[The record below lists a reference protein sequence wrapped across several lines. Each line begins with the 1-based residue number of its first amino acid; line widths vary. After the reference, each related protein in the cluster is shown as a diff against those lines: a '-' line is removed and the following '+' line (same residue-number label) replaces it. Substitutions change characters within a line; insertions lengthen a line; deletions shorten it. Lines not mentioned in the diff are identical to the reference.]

1 MNEVI
6 NKSAGEQAADAGATS
21 LAQWMGR
28 REAFSLVAGRCSAAD
43 IEIIRRIREE
53 KLYAIHNCNWD
64 EFCTRHLRV
73 SRRTVDREVAH
84 LREFGPAFFTVR
96 QLTHI
101 APDDYR
107 KIAPHVNADGITVDG
122 ALVPLDPRHGES
134 LTAAVERLL
143 EESGASRAG
152 AAAGSFDSILKR
164 CRSAAR
170 AFDSFQG
177 ALDEDQMRELT
188 RVVADLRNAAA
199 NLGARV

>member
-6 NKSAGEQAADAGATS
+6 KMDGERAADAVAIS

-28 REAFSLVAGRCSAAD
+28 REAFGLVAGRCSAAD
-43 IEIIRRIREE
+43 IEIIRRIRDERM
-53 KLYAIHNCNWD
+53 YAIHNCTWD
-64 EFCTRHLRV
+64 EFCVRHLRV
-73 SRRTVDREVAH
+73 SRRTVDREIAH

-101 APDDYR
+101 RPDEYR
-107 KIAPHVNADGITVDG
+107 KIAPHVTAEGVTVDG
-122 ALVPLDPRHGES
+122 ALVPLDPRYGEPLS
-134 LTAAVERLL
+134 AAVERLL
-143 EESGASRAG
+143 EASDSPRAA
-152 AAAGSFDSILKR
+152 AAAGSFDAILKR

-177 ALDEDQMRELT
+177 ALDQDQMRELT

>member
-1 MNEVI
+1 MNEVV
-6 NKSAGEQAADAGATS
+6 KTDGEQAVDTEAIL

-43 IEIIRRIREE
+43 IEILRRIREE
-53 KLYAIHNCNWD
+53 KLYAHKNCIWD

-73 SRRTVDREVAH
+73 SRRTVDREIAY
-84 LREFGPAFFTVR
+84 LREFGPAFFSVR

-101 APDDYR
+101 TVDDYR
-107 KIAPHVNADGITVDG
+107 KIAPHVTAEGVTVDG
-122 ALVPLDPRHGES
+122 ALVPLDPRHSEP

-143 EESGASRAG
+143 QENGSPR
-152 AAAGSFDSILKR
+152 AAAGAGSFAAILRR

-177 ALDEDQMRELT
+177 ALDNDQMRELT
-188 RVVADLRNAAA
+188 RVVADLRNQAA